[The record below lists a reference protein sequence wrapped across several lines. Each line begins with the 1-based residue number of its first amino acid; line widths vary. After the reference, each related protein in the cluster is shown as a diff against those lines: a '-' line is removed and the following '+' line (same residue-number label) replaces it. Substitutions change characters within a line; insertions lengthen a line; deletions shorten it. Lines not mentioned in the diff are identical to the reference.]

1 MLRKVAL
8 STFLLGFSLYIF
20 LPTPDELFI
29 YPAVGLFLTYT
40 FHISFLYAVVLVTLF
55 YYGAGVVSMAIA
67 LLIGGKPIYLMLKEK
82 CGKRKIQPLSPWFK
96 STAEHAKQSY
106 MEKTRN
112 FSREQTAYYCT
123 IGGKVNVSTQRT
135 PTHDI

>member
-55 YYGAGVVSMAIA
+55 YYGAGAVSMAAA
-67 LLIGGKPIYLMLKEK
+67 LLIGGKPIYFMLKEK
-82 CGKRKIQPLSPWFK
+82 YEKRKTQPLLTRFK
-96 STAEHAKQSY
+96 STSEQTKQSSI
-106 MEKTRN
+106 EKIPN
-112 FSREQTAYYCT
+112 FSSGQTAYSCT
-123 IGGKVNVSTQRT
+123 IRRKTNTSTQRE
-135 PTHDI
+135 PNP